1 MSYWVTLVDD
11 YGQSVPV
18 DAHTAGGVHEEGEC
32 RVAEMNVT
40 SNYAKHFDFRMLDGK
55 FGSQT
60 IVQMENAVKDLG
72 TRIHRDY
79 QNPTPGNVGYV
90 VDILLQWAEVHPDG
104 VWRVK

>member
-60 IVQMENAVKDLG
+60 IGEPGFIVII
-72 TRIHRDY
+72 RILHRGMSAMWWIFCC
-79 QNPTPGNVGYV
+79 NGLRFIPMAFGG
-90 VDILLQWAEVHPDG
+90 
-104 VWRVK
+104 